1 MPSALVPLVLAIT
14 WPLPSS
20 SMNSYLSLSANC
32 STIRRS
38 AKLRLAAVRWAVPPL
53 YTFSC
58 PLMEENRRYML
69 CCTPS

>member
-1 MPSALVPLVLAIT
+1 MPPALVPLVLAMT
-14 WPLPSS
+14 LPLPSS
-20 SMNSYLSLSANC
+20 SMNSYLSLSENC

-38 AKLRLAAVRWAVPPL
+38 AKLRLAAVRWTVPLL